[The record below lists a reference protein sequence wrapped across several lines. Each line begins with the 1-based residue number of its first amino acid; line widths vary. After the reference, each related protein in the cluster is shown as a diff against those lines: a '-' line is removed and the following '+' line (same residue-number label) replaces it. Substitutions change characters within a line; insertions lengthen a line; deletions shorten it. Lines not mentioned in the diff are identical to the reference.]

1 MAALGNYLLAEV
13 MLWLVYVVV
22 VVAVVV
28 TVFSAVRPF
37 MVSPKKPSARGWV
50 IMALTALLLLVT
62 YLLGSDHPMVING
75 TLFSDAVWLKTA
87 DMFIASS
94 TILIIIAA
102 AFVLY
107 GVSGWNRKLTKK

>member
-1 MAALGNYLLAEV
+1 MERLGDFLLAEV
-13 MLWLVYVVV
+13 MLWLVYVIVV
-22 VVAVVV
+22 LAIAV

-37 MVSPKKPSARGWV
+37 MVSPKKPSARGWL
-50 IMALTALLLLVT
+50 IMALTAVLLLVT
-62 YLLGSDHPMVING
+62 YLLGSDQPMVING
-75 TLFSDAVWLKTA
+75 TLFNDAQWLKTA

-94 TILIIIAA
+94 AILIIIAA